1 MNIPEYAGGTF
12 GGLKSISCGCTAT
25 QTISSGGTVG
35 SKTSYTTINLTNAL
49 GGTSLTAPF
58 SLSSGKLRISSNG
71 TYMINFSLATTVSST
86 ANRLLAGGMLF
97 KSLQGEEEEYSLTGT
112 QIFNYDRGTE
122 TGSGASTWGS
132 IMKGSGGGSCIL
144 VVDNIAGAATYM
156 EVWLG
161 MWIEGRSSSAT
172 GMTSDK
178 DGTILNVVQIKAS

>member
-1 MNIPEYAGGTF
+1 M
-12 GGLKSISCGCTAT
+12 KSISCGANAT

-58 SLSSGKLRISSNG
+58 SLSSGKLRISQNG
-71 TYMINFSLATTVSST
+71 TYMINFSLATTVSAT

-97 KSLQGEEEEYSLTGT
+97 KQLQGDEEEYSLTGT
-112 QIFNYDRGTE
+112 QIFNYDRGTQ
-122 TGSGASTWGS
+122 TSSGGSTWGS
-132 IMKGSGGGSCIL
+132 IFKGSGGGSCIL

-178 DGTILNVVQIKAS
+178 DGTILNVVQIKGD